1 MRLLYPWAL
10 VLLALLPLLAAALY
24 IKRKKPG
31 VRRLLPLGLRLLA
44 VAALIFV
51 VAGIERAEPRRG
63 LDTVFVID
71 ISDSVSPE
79 GRAQAEQFV
88 AEALAAQSPEDRA
101 ALVLV
106 GETAAV
112 ERSLQAG
119 LSSLSSESIVASE
132 ATNLAAGLLRAL
144 SLFEDQRKRR
154 VVLLTD
160 GQETT
165 GNAAAAARSIA
176 EADVEVYTVP
186 LQSRPADGEVFIRSV
201 TVPQE
206 VRVNESHEFGVV
218 IASDGSQAATVTV
231 FRDDEYYGEER
242 LVLGRG
248 DNVLTF
254 QGIFR
259 EEGIH
264 RYGVRVTSPGDPL
277 AINNE
282 YETVVRVSG
291 EPSVLYVSGEPAQP
305 VLTALAQQGIEV
317 DVATTEQMPA
327 DVGGLVTYE
336 AVILDNVPAYD
347 MSIPRMEAIER
358 YVRDTGG
365 GLIMIGGDTS
375 FGAGGYY
382 QTPIE
387 RALPVDM
394 DVTSTMRIPS
404 LAMLFVIDKSGS
416 MGAQESGGMSKL
428 DLVKEAVVSAVEIMN
443 PYYNVGLI
451 AFDADFEWTV
461 PVTQAGDRAQIIED
475 LSRLESGG
483 GTVLDGA
490 LREALRT
497 LQESEA
503 AVKHLIILSD
513 GLTDEGDF
521 QPLIE
526 ELAAESISVSTV
538 SIGSSA
544 DRELMRNI
552 AEWGGGRSYHTA
564 NTRSVPR
571 IFAAETTI
579 VSRDLIVEER
589 FIPQVVSQGPIL
601 EGIDPNSIP
610 PLEGFVLAYQKSG
623 AQMLLSGTESNPLL
637 SSWQYGLGRSVAFTS
652 DLRAKWAVNWLDWPG
667 YPQLL
672 AQAVRWAQRPPGGGN
687 YIVRFVRSGGESV
700 VTVDA
705 FETNGSF
712 RNLLDLR
719 ALVQPPS
726 GEAFDVPLL
735 QTAPGRYE
743 APFGTTSEGSY
754 LVTVYGDAQAPPRT
768 YGLSVPFAQ
777 EYVQF
782 KTDFELLERVAA
794 RGNGTLLAAV
804 DAPAVFSAEGLAPLF
819 SPAMRR
825 FLLIAAVA
833 VLLLELMIK
842 KLILPVGTIAA
853 TGFGRREARASRR
866 ASARGD
872 NQGPRSKQAA
882 GEGRDSTPSGAH
894 RAEAGGREK
903 PLPSYAELRE
913 QVAAGYRREK
923 DERSNRRWFD
933 GGEHNPVAERK
944 IYIARKR
951 KER

>member
-10 VLLALLPLLAAALY
+10 LLLALLPLLAGALY
-24 IKRKKPG
+24 IRRSKPG
-31 VRRLLPLGLRLLA
+31 IRRVIPLSLRLLA
-44 VAALIFV
+44 ITALILV
-51 VAGIERAEPRRG
+51 VAGFERAEPRQG
-63 LDTVFVID
+63 LDTVFVVD
-71 ISDSVSPE
+71 VSDSVSPE
-79 GRAQAEQFV
+79 GRAQASQFV
-88 AEALAAQSPEDRA
+88 AEALDAQSNEDRA
-101 ALVLV
+101 AVVLV

-112 ERSLQAG
+112 ERSLQSG
-119 LSSLSSESIVASE
+119 VSSLTRESIVATE
-132 ATNLAAGLLRAL
+132 ASDLSAGLLRAL
-144 SLFEDQRKRR
+144 SIFEDQRKRR
-154 VVLLTD
+154 IVLLSD
-160 GQETT
+160 GQETI

-176 EADVEVYTVP
+176 EAGVEIYTVP

-218 IASDGSQAATVTV
+218 VASDGTPAATVTV
-231 FRDDEYYGEER
+231 FRDGEYYGEER

-254 QGIFR
+254 QGVFR

-291 EPSVLYVSGEPAQP
+291 EPTVLYVASDPAQP
-305 VLTALAQQGIEV
+305 VLRALGQQGIQV
-317 DVATTEQMPA
+317 DVATTEAMPA

-347 MSIPRMEAIER
+347 MSVPRMEAIER

-416 MGAQESGGMSKL
+416 MGAQESGGISKL

-443 PYYNVGLI
+443 PYYSVGLI

-461 PVTQAGDRAQIIED
+461 PVTEAGNRAQIIED

-490 LREALRT
+490 LRESLRT
-497 LQESEA
+497 LTDSEA
-503 AVKHLIILSD
+503 AVKHLIVLSD
-513 GLTDEGDF
+513 GLTDESDF

-526 ELAAESISVSTV
+526 ELAAESITVSTV
-538 SIGSSA
+538 SVGSSA
-544 DRELMRNI
+544 DRELMRNM

-564 NTRSVPR
+564 DTRSVPR

-589 FIPQVVSQGPIL
+589 FIPQVVAPGPIL

-610 PLEGFVLAYQKSG
+610 PLEGFVLAYQKNG
-623 AQMLLSGTESNPLL
+623 AQMLLSGTQSNPLL

-652 DLRAKWAVNWLDWPG
+652 DLRAKWAVNWLDWSG

-687 YIVRFVRSGGESV
+687 YTVRFDRTGEQSV
-700 VTVDA
+700 VLVDA
-705 FETNGSF
+705 FENDGSF
-712 RNLLDLR
+712 RNLLELR
-719 ALVQPPS
+719 ALVQPPR
-726 GEAFDVPLL
+726 GETYDIPLS

-743 APFGTTSEGSY
+743 APFVTTAEGSY
-754 LVTVYGDAQAPPRT
+754 LVTVYGDVQAPPRT

-782 KTDFELLERVAA
+782 ETDFELLELVAA
-794 RGNGTLLAAV
+794 RGNGTLLGPD
-804 DAPAVFSAEGLAPLF
+804 DAGAVFSAEGLAPLF
-819 SPAMRR
+819 SPALRR
-825 FLLIAAVA
+825 RLLIVAVA
-833 VLLLELMIK
+833 LLLAELIIK

-853 TGFGRREARASRR
+853 TGFGLRGDRWEPTSEGGRSRRGDSNEGRIARATEPGRPSR
-866 ASARGD
+866 
-872 NQGPRSKQAA
+872 
-882 GEGRDSTPSGAH
+882 E
-894 RAEAGGREK
+894 E
-903 PLPSYAELRE
+903 PLPSYAELRR
-913 QVAAGYRREK
+913 QVAAGYQREK
-923 DERSNRRWFD
+923 EDRANRRWFD